1 MSARTEISIITRVHC
16 SPGKRTSYS
25 PYSCMK
31 IIMGAQPQQGEY
43 HGCPYRHQSEQ
54 SISALF
60 GSMNI
65 TGTDREKIMVHV
77 RKQAYQ
83 VSCRGE
89 F

>member
-1 MSARTEISIITRVHC
+1 
-16 SPGKRTSYS
+16 
-25 PYSCMK
+25 MK

-65 TGTDREKIMVHV
+65 TGADREKIMVHV

-89 F
+89 GYALKGEFGPHEHLWEVAAA